1 MGYDGMAG
9 NKHWGTQWFQK
20 VKIRH
25 KIILLVMVSRFFPS
39 NSQQI
44 GLIFVSGDLLSSM
57 SKICQNIAGIS
68 MTSQFPDYFRQV
80 SVIWPKCGGS

>member
-25 KIILLVMVSRFFPS
+25 KISSLVMVPRFFPS

-44 GLIFVSGDLLSSM
+44 GLIFVSGGLM
-57 SKICQNIAGIS
+57 FFISKIRQIIADIS
-68 MTSQFPDYFRQV
+68 MTSQFPDYCRRVF
-80 SVIWPKCGGS
+80 VIWPKCGGS

>member
-25 KIILLVMVSRFFPS
+25 KISSLVMVPRFLPS

-44 GLIFVSGDLLSSM
+44 GLIFVSGDLMSFI
-57 SKICQNIAGIS
+57 SKICQIIAGIS
-68 MTSQFPDYFRQV
+68 VNSQFPDYFRRV